1 MATWAPLAPLA
12 PLAQLALLA
21 LLTAALA
28 GCSGRERNAG
38 DLYRAYCARC
48 HAADGTGDRRSV
60 GLYPEL
66 DLTASPMVRAGARAR
81 GLLYRRISEGYGAMP
96 GFADRMETAEIQRVV
111 EYILRLAQGK
121 AGR

>member
-1 MATWAPLAPLA
+1 VKRAPARGAT
-12 PLAQLALLA
+12 LALLSLVA
-21 LLTAALA
+21 PALA
-28 GCSGRERNAG
+28 GCAGPERDAG
-38 DLYRAYCARC
+38 ELYRAHCARC

-66 DLTASPMVRAGARAR
+66 DLTASPMVRAGSRAR

-96 GFADRMETAEIQRVV
+96 GFADRLETADVQRLVDYV
-111 EYILRLAQGK
+111 LRLPQEK